1 MYIVISPSVS
11 ADLGS
16 MISFII
22 PAFNEELLLGRT
34 VEAIQKA
41 ANNVDIDYELIVV
54 DDNSSDNTGKIATD
68 LGATVVKV
76 NHRQ

>member
-1 MYIVISPSVS
+1 
-11 ADLGS
+11 